1 MDKLMNILYCISSYL
16 KEVRQLRV
24 SARKRT

>member
-16 KEVRQLRV
+16 KEVRQLRAN
-24 SARKRT
+24 ARKQT